1 MRQTYIALLAL
12 GLSVLLPLSSCSLGS
27 KSSFVAEG
35 KVLGAEGQVLYLEE
49 VGTGS
54 VLSLDSARLD
64 KEGEFRFEREGTPYP
79 MFYRLRLGEAS
90 IPFVADSVTHIVID
104 SKGVDFFRSY
114 TLAEADS
121 YNHQIR
127 QIALMRDAT
136 DRSIDSLISGFQS
149 GTIARED
156 AARIVDSVVQDF
168 KRCLTTRYI
177 YVEPKSPAAYFAL
190 FQYKGNGAYFSVD
203 DPGDERAFAAV
214 ATAYDT
220 FYPEAPYVAF
230 LKDMALEAVARGKAR
245 RQISTA
251 NSLLNGELVNF
262 PEVKLSD
269 SRGGVHSLTAMAK
282 EGPVLLSFTS
292 YQGEWSPQLVAS
304 LKSVLAKRKGLK
316 VYEVSLD
323 SDTYYWRNAVRTLPW
338 TCVQD
343 IEGKTANSY
352 NVQTLPSI
360 FLIEDG
366 NIRRLDR
373 PEEVLH

>member
-1 MRQTYIALLAL
+1 MRQTHIALLTL
-12 GLSVLLPLSSCSLGS
+12 GLGVAVALPSCSLGS
-27 KSSFVAEG
+27 RSAFVAEG
-35 KVLGAEGQVLYLEE
+35 KVLGAEGQTLYLEE

-64 KEGEFRFEREGTPYP
+64 AEGKFRFEHEGTPYP

-90 IPFVADSVTHIVID
+90 IPFVADSVTHIVIET
-104 SKGVDFFRSY
+104 KGADFFRSY
-114 TLAEADS
+114 TLAEADQ

-127 QIALMRDAT
+127 KIALMRDAT
-136 DRSIDSLISGFQS
+136 DRSIDSLVSGFQS
-149 GTIARED
+149 GAIAQED

-203 DPGDERAFAAV
+203 DAGDERAFAAV

-220 FYPEAPYVAF
+220 FYPEAPYTAF

-245 RQISTA
+245 RQSTTA
-251 NSLLNGELVNF
+251 NPLLNGELVNF
-262 PEVKLSD
+262 PEIKLAD
-269 SRGGVHSLTAMAK
+269 SRGTVQSLTAMAT

-292 YQGEWSPQLVAS
+292 YQGAWSPQLVAS
-304 LKSVLAKRKGLK
+304 LKSVLDKRKGLK

-323 SDTYYWRNAVRTLPW
+323 NDTYYWRNAVRTLPW

-343 IEGKTANSY
+343 AEGKAANNY
-352 NVQTLPSI
+352 NVQTLPSV

-366 NIRRLDR
+366 SIRRLDK
-373 PEEVLH
+373 PEEALH